1 MFLMQLRFD
10 NSRKVQ
16 ITEDLLNTRTKV
28 DFKLILF
35 ITFSCLF
42 FLFFQVNVNCNQSVF

>member
-10 NSRKVQ
+10 SSRKVQ

-35 ITFSCLF
+35 ITFSCL
-42 FLFFQVNVNCNQSVF
+42 LFFQVNVNCNQSVF